1 MAGNSF
7 YVHADLHTSSL
18 SSVDAAV
25 CGFGGDNELRTD
37 LILVDNVLP
46 AETVA
51 VFFLN
56 GTDHHDLTSFRDQIE
71 IFHDPCAVYSGDK
84 TAALVGHTASA
95 DLFVSFIS
103 FIGIEVPVVD
113 VADAYGVDMRVIGDD
128 LISGSHKSHNISLGV
143 NGYFVK
149 IQSFH
154 LSGDGLH
161 MGFLIAALTGIS
173 DDGSQKSCHVVF
185 VVLSSLVDLCIIH
198 CVFLLF

>member
-1 MAGNSF
+1 M
-7 YVHADLHTSSL
+7 
-18 SSVDAAV
+18 
-25 CGFGGDNELRTD
+25 
-37 LILVDNVLP
+37 ILAP
-46 AETVA
+46 YTAETRPP
-51 VFFLN
+51 
-56 GTDHHDLTSFRDQIE
+56 HWSE
-71 IFHDPCAVYSGDK
+71 
-84 TAALVGHTASA
+84 TAAAA
-95 DLFVSFIS
+95 NLFVSFIS

-161 MGFLIAALTGIS
+161 MGFLIAALAGIS

-185 VVLSSLVDLCIIH
+185 VVLSTLR
-198 CVFLLF
+198 